1 MPVVTL
7 TGYDDAF
14 PACFRCFKGEDMGQ
28 SGISNVDEIRDA
40 RKDGVVDNPI
50 AEYRCSRIEG
60 RYILRLSGRH

>member
-28 SGISNVDEIRDA
+28 SGISNVDETRDA
-40 RKDGVVDNPI
+40 RRGDVVDNAI
-50 AEYRCSRIEG
+50 AEYRGTQIEG